1 MGWRFEVYQ
10 ASRQWPCSKAFAH
23 RRRAVKTPLSN
34 AIVGMIEAAMC
45 SGCLGVDDGQS
56 SVRAGLR
63 GRECL
68 PPPPE
73 CPFFDIK
80 HSFGNHAVQGALAF
94 LKVAERVP
102 LVELLKMS

>member
-1 MGWRFEVYQ
+1 MD
-10 ASRQWPCSKAFAH
+10 KAAFG
-23 RRRAVKTPLSN
+23 L
-34 AIVGMIEAAMC
+34 
-45 SGCLGVDDGQS
+45 GCEDV
-56 SVRAGLR
+56 SVW
-63 GRECL
+63 

-102 LVELLKMS
+102 LVEIAENVVEWAAQQQLDDVERYLARHGVKVSKKVVEEPKRLGL